1 MKILIV
7 DDDSEV
13 VAFFSQVADIKGY
26 TDIDVA
32 FSAEDALTQVI
43 RETYDLITLDIL
55 MPGAS
60 GLEILTLLRNLCP
73 HAVIAIISGHIPEEI
88 SPEAT
93 GCTDVI
99 LDKPVD
105 METFHRLLES
115 ASRVSEAMEQV
126 RLLGNVSVSVQ

>member
-1 MKILIV
+1 MKTLIV
-7 DDDSEV
+7 DDDSKI
-13 VAFFSQVADIKGY
+13 VAYFKEAASIKGY

-32 FSAEDALTQVI
+32 FSAEDALTQVV

-60 GLEILTLLRNLCP
+60 GLEILSLLRNLCP
-73 HAVIAIISGHIPEEI
+73 HAIIAIISGHIPDDI

-93 GCTDVI
+93 GCADVI

-115 ASRVSEAMEQV
+115 ADTICGAMEQV
-126 RLLGNVSVSVQ
+126 RLLGNVSIPV